1 MRQYFPALAGNRALS
16 ARLGEEMAAGAFSH
30 AYIIE
35 GPKGSGRH
43 TLAREMAM
51 SAVCRERS
59 GTGALPCGE
68 CPDCRKIAAGFCPD
82 FITVGREP
90 GKATLG
96 VEAVRRL
103 REGIAA
109 LPNDLPLKIYVIED
123 AETMTVQ
130 AQNAFLL
137 TLEEPPA
144 FVLFLLLTT
153 EATALLPTVRSRAP
167 VFRMRPL
174 TDGEL
179 SAFLLE
185 KSSLAP
191 AARALERQDPAEF
204 AAILRMSGGYVG
216 AAETLLSPE
225 ARKAPDA
232 RRKKILDLLAAL
244 GSHDGSDR
252 VFLLLTGERDREE
265 AKAFLAAW
273 QTALRDLILCC
284 RAESPCPLF
293 FPDSETAATAAEP
306 FTAPFLLSLY
316 RAAGKACSALLGNA
330 NLSLTLTRLSGE
342 VLRCKGL

>member
-16 ARLGEEMAAGAFSH
+16 ARLGEEMATGAFSH

-51 SAVCRERS
+51 AAVCRERS

-96 VEAVRRL
+96 VEAVRQL

-137 TLEEPPA
+137 TD
-144 FVLFLLLTT
+144 
-153 EATALLPTVRSRAP
+153 R
-167 VFRMRPL
+167 
-174 TDGEL
+174 
-179 SAFLLE
+179 
-185 KSSLAP
+185 KS
-191 AARALERQDPAEF
+191 
-204 AAILRMSGGYVG
+204 V
-216 AAETLLSPE
+216 
-225 ARKAPDA
+225 
-232 RRKKILDLLAAL
+232 
-244 GSHDGSDR
+244 
-252 VFLLLTGERDREE
+252 V
-265 AKAFLAAW
+265 
-273 QTALRDLILCC
+273 
-284 RAESPCPLF
+284 
-293 FPDSETAATAAEP
+293 
-306 FTAPFLLSLY
+306 
-316 RAAGKACSALLGNA
+316 
-330 NLSLTLTRLSGE
+330 
-342 VLRCKGL
+342 